1 MDVLRKFILV
11 FVFVFLLSDTSFADW
26 YILLPKKPLPR
37 NRKIPKNVPIPKL
50 KGKVQ
55 PKPYSVEVQKVLAPA
70 FSIPTR
76 SGKLT
81 KEDLEG
87 KNVVIFFV
95 KSLFSPFTEKLV
107 SMLERSDRGKTVF
120 VVVSTSDA
128 DFVSIDTFKRLM
140 GVKKTVVT
148 ADSYLFYQFRLRL
161 RKLKTPSVVVID
173 KYGFIRFFSPKLS
186 GVKVSEIDGEL
197 SSILSLL
204 KG

>member
-1 MDVLRKFILV
+1 MDILRKFVLV
-11 FVFVFLLSDTSFADW
+11 FVLVSLLPGTALADW

-37 NRKIPKNVPIPKL
+37 NRKIPKNVPVPKL
-50 KGKVQ
+50 KGKVK
-55 PKPYSVEVQKVLAPA
+55 PKPYSVEVQKVLAPS
-70 FSIPTR
+70 FSIPTG

-95 KSLFSPFTEKLV
+95 KSLFSPFTERLV
-107 SMLERSDRGKTVF
+107 SMLERSDQKKTVF
-120 VVVSTSDA
+120 VVASTSDA
-128 DFVSIDTFKRLM
+128 DFVSVNTFKRLM

-161 RKLKTPSVVVID
+161 KKLGTPSVVVID
-173 KYGFIRFFSPKLS
+173 KYGFIRFFSPELS
-186 GVKVSEIDGEL
+186 GVKVSEISGEL